1 MSARAIGC
9 ADPPGANCV
18 ERSLL
23 LIGERSIEVIHR
35 GLHHLQRFQ
44 HGIQPFSDR
53 CEPRWWRQPILC

>member
-1 MSARAIGC
+1 
-9 ADPPGANCV
+9 
-18 ERSLL
+18 L